1 MGEPEDEVNVA
12 HFLLDLDLLE
22 LYLLNNDGIVYCC
35 SPRPI
40 ARIMLL
46 PDSFKNLACK
56 NFHVSDM
63 MIGMES
69 YQVNTCFLTD
79 IS

>member
-22 LYLLNNDGIVYCC
+22 LDLLINDGIVYCC

-40 ARIMLL
+40 SRIMLL
-46 PDSFKNLACK
+46 LILSRILRARIFM
-56 NFHVSDM
+56 SR
-63 MIGMES
+63 I
-69 YQVNTCFLTD
+69 
-79 IS
+79 